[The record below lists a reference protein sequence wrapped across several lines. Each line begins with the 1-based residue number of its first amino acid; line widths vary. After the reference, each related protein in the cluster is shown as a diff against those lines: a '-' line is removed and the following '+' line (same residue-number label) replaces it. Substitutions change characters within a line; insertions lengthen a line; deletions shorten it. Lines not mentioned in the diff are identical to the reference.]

1 MREIGFTLNMRR
13 RKSMRMSAILGRLL
27 LLLALCPLAMP
38 RAWGEAPTRDQQRA
52 RKLAARRYEGMA
64 VSLPSTAVA
73 NGLRVCA
80 RETPSGILGYWRVPP
95 KAVARMDGE
104 LMAHLR
110 KSGIA
115 ARLPFSPKLYIR
127 QYVGFVRDGAR
138 FVYINA
144 VLAERGSPGAAQ
156 AKKAFPASCSSVSG
170 SWGIQYDT
178 KAKKF
183 MSFSPK

>member
-1 MREIGFTLNMRR
+1 MRL
-13 RKSMRMSAILGRLL
+13 SVILGRLL
-27 LLLALCPLAMP
+27 LLLVLCLLTAPQV
-38 RAWGEAPTRDQQRA
+38 RGESLTRDQQRA
-52 RKLAARRYEGMA
+52 RKLAARRFEGMA
-64 VSLPSTAVA
+64 VSLPSSAFA

-80 RETPSGILGYWRVPP
+80 RETPSGILGYWRVSP
-95 KAVARMDGE
+95 KAVAHIDGE
-104 LMAHLR
+104 LMVHLR

-127 QYVGFVRDGAR
+127 QYVGYVRDGAR

-144 VLAERGSPGAAQ
+144 VLVEKASPGAAQ
-156 AKKAFPASCSSVSG
+156 AKKAFPASCSSISG

-183 MSFSPK
+183 MGFSPK